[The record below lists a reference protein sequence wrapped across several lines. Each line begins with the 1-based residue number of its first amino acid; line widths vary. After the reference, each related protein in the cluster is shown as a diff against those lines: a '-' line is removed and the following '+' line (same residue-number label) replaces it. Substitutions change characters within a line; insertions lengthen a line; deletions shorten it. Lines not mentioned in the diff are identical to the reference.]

1 MNTAEKSA
9 IEAASNAGSQ
19 AIAPNVVKLD
29 EPIAMGD
36 NFITEVTVFKP
47 PMKALMANNISGAA
61 LLDNADFATMA
72 KVIPLSTSPM
82 ISKLHI
88 ENDLLNSGDMLRIYG
103 EICTFF
109 MTKAQRD
116 TLPQRS

>member
-1 MNTAEKSA
+1 MDTAAKDA
-9 IEAASNAGSQ
+9 IATASNSGNQ
-19 AIAPNVVKLD
+19 PVKPNVVTLD

-36 NFITEVTVFKP
+36 SFITEVTVFKP
-47 PMKALMANNISGAA
+47 SMKALMANSVSGTA

-82 ISKLHI
+82 ITRLHI
-88 ENDLLNSGDMLRIYG
+88 ENELLNLADMLRIYG

-116 TLPQRS
+116 TLPPR